1 MKFHHLAL
9 AAAVAASL
17 HGRLAADIIVPG
29 ANGSDGALTITNNT
43 VIDLSLAPTGV
54 WNTNTASSSPN
65 FRRGTYDP
73 AKWAVVFKYSSVS
86 IRSNATV
93 TFKNHPSRAPVV
105 WLVSSNVVIET
116 GSSLVLSGQDSHLTV
131 RATLAEPGP
140 GGFRGGAEYLGQNA
154 GSGPGFGPGGGD
166 SGGYNL
172 DWTGRSAGHG
182 APASHWTTPGVYGN
196 PSLLPLVGGAGGGG
210 AFRGDGSGGGGAGG
224 GAILIAAQ
232 SSVMIRGSI
241 QSNGGRGIARD
252 GFWDGRGNG
261 SGGGIRLVAEFVQ
274 GGGTV
279 EAMGG
284 ANWNSGGAGRL
295 RVERVSTDGA
305 MTFNPPSPSVVPL
318 QSGDTAVLWVPDS
331 GPSVRVV
338 SIGGK
343 ATPADPRAE
352 FGATGAD
359 ISLAQTATV
368 AVVVETTN
376 VEDASK
382 VKVRMMPR
390 ANGQLVEKDAVLSQV
405 VSNSPKVIRWTV
417 DMPVNGGYAAIQARV
432 IRP

>member
-1 MKFHHLAL
+1 
-9 AAAVAASL
+9 
-17 HGRLAADIIVPG
+17 
-29 ANGSDGALTITNNT
+29 
-43 VIDLSLAPTGV
+43 
-54 WNTNTASSSPN
+54 
-65 FRRGTYDP
+65 
-73 AKWAVVFKYSSVS
+73 
-86 IRSNATV
+86 
-93 TFKNHPSRAPVV
+93 
-105 WLVSSNVVIET
+105 
-116 GSSLVLSGQDSHLTV
+116 
-131 RATLAEPGP
+131 
-140 GGFRGGAEYLGQNA
+140 
-154 GSGPGFGPGGGD
+154 
-166 SGGYNL
+166 
-172 DWTGRSAGHG
+172 
-182 APASHWTTPGVYGN
+182 
-196 PSLLPLVGGAGGGG
+196 
-210 AFRGDGSGGGGAGG
+210 
-224 GAILIAAQ
+224 
-232 SSVMIRGSI
+232 
-241 QSNGGRGIARD
+241 
-252 GFWDGRGNG
+252 
-261 SGGGIRLVAEFVQ
+261 
-274 GGGTV
+274 
-279 EAMGG
+279 
-284 ANWNSGGAGRL
+284 
-295 RVERVSTDGA
+295 

>member
-54 WNTNTASSSPN
+54 WNTNTAASSPN
-65 FRRGTYDP
+65 FGRGTYDP

-116 GSSLVLSGQDSHLTV
+116 GSSLVLSGQDSGLTV

-140 GGFRGGAEYLGQNA
+140 GGFRGGSEWLGQNA
-154 GSGPGFGPGGGD
+154 GSGAGFGAGGGQ
-166 SGGYNL
+166 SGGYGL
-172 DWTGRSAGHG
+172 DEGGRSAGFGG
-182 APASHWTTPGVYGN
+182 APSFGLPATYGN
-196 PSLLPLVGGAGGGG
+196 PSMLPLIGGSGGGG
-210 AFRGDGSGGGGAGG
+210 NANPRQAGGGAGG
-224 GAILIAAQ
+224 GALLIAAQ
-232 SSVMIRGSI
+232 SSITVRGSVL
-241 QSNGGRGIARD
+241 SNGGRGNPRAGD
-252 GFWDGRGNG
+252 GDWPYRGNG
-261 SGGGIRLVAEFVQ
+261 SGGGIRLVAEVVQ

-284 ANWNSGGAGRL
+284 TYWNSGGAGRL

-343 ATPADPRAE
+343 TTPSDPRAE
-352 FGATGAD
+352 FGAAGAD

-382 VKVRMMPR
+382 VKVRMVPR